1 MSESEALRVEQRS
14 GHLRVTLNRPAVR
27 NAIDLATVQALH
39 LVCEQLE
46 ASPQPLV
53 LTGAGS
59 CFAGGADIAQLRERG
74 PVEALAGINSRT
86 FDRVARLPMPTVAL
100 VNGPAVG
107 GGAELAYACDL
118 RVATPSASFSNPEVG
133 LGIVAAA
140 GACWRLRELVGLSVA
155 QSVLLGGR
163 SLDAASAL
171 ACGLVLDVVEEA
183 EAEAYVES
191 LVRRIGRGDPLALR
205 LTKIVLGT
213 PGAGHPF
220 IDDVAQAV
228 AFGSEQKE
236 RRMTAF
242 LERSVS

>member
-1 MSESEALRVEQRS
+1 MSQSEPLRVEQRS
-14 GHLRVTLNRPAVR
+14 GHLHVTLNRPAVR

-39 LVCEQLE
+39 AVCEQLE
-46 ASPQPLV
+46 AAPQPLV

-74 PVEALAGINSRT
+74 PLEALAGINSRT
-86 FDRVARLPMPTVAL
+86 FERVAKLPMPTIAL

-118 RVATPSASFSNPEVG
+118 RVATPTASFSNPEVG

-155 QSVLLGGR
+155 KAVLLGGQA
-163 SLDAASAL
+163 LDAAAAL
-171 ACGLVLDVVEEA
+171 RCGLVLDVVGEA
-183 EAEAYVES
+183 EADGYLES
-191 LVRRIGRGDPLALR
+191 LVRRIGRSDPLALR
-205 LTKIVLGT
+205 LTKIALAT
-213 PGAGHPF
+213 PSAGHPF

-228 AFGSEQKE
+228 AFGSEEKE